1 LISHESYGSVFNK
14 KGTSKSLFIKVLVKI
29 DEKLVP
35 KILLNLK
42 TGTMNTKLKSAEHLE
57 ENELTRLLKYLN
69 KNDNQLYYLLVRLGI
84 STALRYSDLSRI
96 TWSMVL
102 NKTVLLLR
110 EKKTNKVREIP
121 IPIELQETIRKSYLK
136 LGSQEPDSVII
147 PLNIRTINKQLKIYA
162 SKAGIRNKRISTH
175 TFRKTFGREVWRRN
189 GQTESSLVRLSALF
203 NHSSVSITRI
213 YLSIT
218 KEEVDNLYDLQ
229 DMFIC

>member
-1 LISHESYGSVFNK
+1 
-14 KGTSKSLFIKVLVKI
+14 
-29 DEKLVP
+29 
-35 KILLNLK
+35 
-42 TGTMNTKLKSAEHLE
+42 M
-57 ENELTRLLKYLN
+57 
-69 KNDNQLYYLLVRLGI
+69 
-84 STALRYSDLSRI
+84 
-96 TWSMVL
+96 
-102 NKTVLLLR
+102 
-110 EKKTNKVREIP
+110 REIP

-203 NHSSVSITRI
+203 NHSSVSTTRI

-229 DMFIC
+229 DMFSC